1 MELIL
6 TSPESIRIGVAQS
19 LMALASHP
27 PCVFGNVV
35 LRMSGTADDPHF
47 CVKDVCAALS
57 IRNGSQKLRSVDPV
71 YVSMRTAPTAA
82 GDRQMAFVSES
93 GFYELIFTCRKRS
106 GNDVVQ
112 RFRKWVFGSV
122 LPSIRRT
129 GAYDCR
135 QQEYIQSSITM
146 CKMALDNFADDDG
159 LRLLANA
166 RLKNMLSQGQTP
178 VADRLLPVTVRLEQ
192 AGFSARDIR
201 PHRSTMGRQAAAMYR
216 QQFHREPRKSIHNVE
231 GYPCSVKVYSEEEC
245 AVMLPRL
252 IANLRGKLAA

>member
-1 MELIL
+1 
-6 TSPESIRIGVAQS
+6 
-19 LMALASHP
+19 MALASHP
-27 PCVFGNVV
+27 PCVFGNVM
-35 LRMSGTADDPHF
+35 LRMSGTADKPHF
-47 CVKDVCAALS
+47 CVKDVCDALN

-129 GAYDCR
+129 GVYDCR
-135 QQEYIQSSITM
+135 QQEYIKSSTAM
-146 CKMALDNFADDDG
+146 CKLALDNFPDDDSI
-159 LRLLANA
+159 RLLANA

-178 VADRLLPVTVRLEQ
+178 TAERLLPVTVRLEQ

-216 QQFHREPRKSIHNVE
+216 NHFHREPRKSIHNVE
-231 GYPCSVKVYSEEEC
+231 GYPCSVKVYSEEEY